1 MAWYNKLNPFIKS
14 EIKQL
19 GVSDSFNYNPY
30 TFTSQISSPAE
41 FVRAYGQVGWV
52 FACVSR
58 IASAVAETKWRLY
71 TESEN
76 EKTEIIQHPLLE
88 LFAYVNKFHTG
99 LEMLEQTQTFIDLTG
114 EVFWLVIKDR
124 ANTPAEIWVIN
135 PNKVKVV
142 PDKKMYI
149 KGYVYKNGKEEIPLN
164 VDDIVHIKLPNPTNP
179 FRGQSPLGAVHADIE
194 AEKYSSQYNRTFFQ
208 NSAEPSGVIQFEGT
222 LTDSQYERLRYQWNK
237 QYQGTSNAH
246 KVAILEGGASW
257 QTAGVTQRDMQFR
270 DLRIMNRDTIM
281 GVYGMPKHIL
291 GIAEDVNRANAEAS
305 EYTFAR
311 WVLKPRLEIIRTKL
325 NEVLIPMYNDP
336 NLTLEYDTPIPAD
349 IDRNLAVADQGFK
362 SGYITRN
369 EARIKIGLEPIE
381 DGDMFMEPL
390 SSVAHM
396 MGQTEMLREVGPGVE
411 KKSKKLNEKDY
422 LEKRWKTFV
431 DKVTPLE
438 NDYSKILNSLFAK
451 QKKEILNNFDKN
463 TEIEPENIFNEN
475 DWNEELYASFEKLAL
490 RGIVQGGEQAKREIE
505 DQANTQKRSI
515 SKQEPDIQFGYEFD
529 NDSSAVQGYL
539 RNQALKNAKRIN
551 AVTGTLIRKAL
562 AKSRDEGVDVRA
574 TRNNLMN
581 VSGFSKE
588 RAERIARTET
598 VSAVNFGQLESAK
611 QSEIVT
617 GKKWLAALDERT
629 RETHEFVHGQIIPL
643 DQEFEVGDDYMM
655 APAQGGLPEEN
666 INCRCTITEVLSF
679 EMVDQLA
686 EQEQNSR
693 LSVSE
698 NNVTQKNSYTYP
710 LAEARCPNCN
720 KLLGKKLLGTA
731 NLFCNRCKIE
741 IKFSNNKEKTS
752 IIS

>member
-1 MAWYNKLNPFIKS
+1 MAWYNKINPFNNT
-14 EIKQL
+14 ETKQL
-19 GVSDSFNYNPY
+19 GVDDSFNYNPY
-30 TFTSQISSPAE
+30 IFTSEISSPAE
-41 FVRAYGQVGWV
+41 YVRAYGQVGWV

-58 IASAVAETKWRLY
+58 ISSAVAETKWRLY
-71 TESEN
+71 TNGEDKTSEV
-76 EKTEIIQHPLLE
+76 TQHPLLD
-88 LFAYVNKFHTG
+88 LFHYVNKFHTG
-99 LEMLEQTQTFIDLTG
+99 LEMLEQTQTYIDLTG
-114 EVFWLVIKDR
+114 EVFWLVIRDR
-124 ANTPAEIWVIN
+124 SNIPAEIWVVN

-149 KGYVYKNGKEEIPLN
+149 KGYVYKNGKEEIPLS
-164 VDDIVHIKLPNPTNP
+164 VDDIVHIKLPNPINP

-311 WVLKPRLEIIRTKL
+311 WVLKPRLERIKAKL
-325 NEVLIPMYNDP
+325 NEVLVPMYNDT
-336 NLTLEYDTPIPAD
+336 NLILDYDTPIPAD

-381 DGDMFMEPL
+381 DGDIFMEPL
-390 SSVAHM
+390 SS
-396 MGQTEMLREVGPGVE
+396 QSQMLGDFGPGVDIE
-411 KKSKKLNEKDY
+411 KSKKSIKKLNEKDY

-438 NDYSKILNSLFAK
+438 NEYSQVLNTLFAK
-451 QKKEILNNFDKN
+451 QKKEIASNFDKN
-463 TEIEPENIFNEN
+463 SDIEPENIFNEN
-475 DWNEELYASFEKLAL
+475 DWNDELYASFEILAL
-490 RGIVQGGEQAKREIE
+490 KGINQGGEQAKREIE
-505 DQANTQKRSI
+505 DQANTQTRSI
-515 SKQEPDIQFGYEFD
+515 SKQEPEVQFAFEFD
-529 NDSSAVQGYL
+529 NESSAVKGYL
-539 RNQALKNAKRIN
+539 RNQALKNAKKIN
-551 AVTGTLIRKAL
+551 AVTGKLIRKVLEKA
-562 AKSRDEGVDVRA
+562 RGEGVDIKT
-574 TRNNLMN
+574 TRNNLIN

-611 QSEIVT
+611 QSEIVS

-629 RETHEFVHGQIIPL
+629 RETHDFADGQVKNL
-643 DQEFEVGDDYMM
+643 DQEFEVGDDHMM
-655 APAQGGLPEEN
+655 APGQGGLPEEN
-666 INCRCTITEVLSF
+666 INCRCTITEVLNF
-679 EMVDQLA
+679 EMADQII

-693 LSVSE
+693 LSVTE
-698 NNVTQKNSYTYP
+698 NNVTQKNTYTYP

-720 KLLGKKLLGTA
+720 KLLGKKVLGTA

>member
-1 MAWYNKLNPFIKS
+1 MAWYNKINPFNNT
-14 EIKQL
+14 ETKQL
-19 GVSDSFNYNPY
+19 GVDDSFNYNPY
-30 TFTSQISSPAE
+30 IFTSEISSPAE
-41 FVRAYGQVGWV
+41 YVRAYGQVGWV

-58 IASAVAETKWRLY
+58 ISSAVAETKWRLY
-71 TESEN
+71 TDEQD
-76 EKTEIIQHPLLE
+76 KTTEVTQHPLLD
-88 LFAYVNKFHTG
+88 LFHYVNKFHTG
-99 LEMLEQTQTFIDLTG
+99 LEMLEQTQTYIDLTG
-114 EVFWLVIKDR
+114 EVFWLVIRDR
-124 ANTPAEIWVIN
+124 SNIPAEIWVVN

-149 KGYVYKNGKEEIPLN
+149 KGYVYKNGKEEIPLS

-311 WVLKPRLEIIRTKL
+311 WVLKPRLERIKAKL
-325 NEVLIPMYNDP
+325 NEVLVPMYNDT
-336 NLTLEYDTPIPAD
+336 NLILDYDTPIPAD

-381 DGDMFMEPL
+381 DGDIFMEPL
-390 SSVAHM
+390 SS
-396 MGQTEMLREVGPGVE
+396 QSQMLGDFDPGVDIE
-411 KKSKKLNEKDY
+411 KSKKSIKKLNEKDY
-422 LEKRWKTFV
+422 LEKRWKAFV

-438 NDYSKILNSLFAK
+438 NEYSQVLNTMFAK
-451 QKKEILNNFDKN
+451 QKKEIASNFDKN
-463 TEIEPENIFNEN
+463 SDIEPENIFNEN

-490 RGIVQGGEQAKREIE
+490 KGIVQGGEQAKREIE
-505 DQANTQKRSI
+505 DQVNTQTRSI
-515 SKQEPDIQFGYEFD
+515 SKQEPEVQFAFEFD
-529 NDSSAVQGYL
+529 NESSAVKGYL
-539 RNQALKNAKRIN
+539 RNQALKNAKKIN
-551 AVTGTLIRKAL
+551 AVTGKLIRKVLEKA
-562 AKSRDEGVDVRA
+562 RNEGVDIKT
-574 TRNNLMN
+574 TRKNLMGI
-581 VSGFSKE
+581 SGFSKE

-598 VSAVNFGQLESAK
+598 ISAVNFGQLESAK
-611 QSEIVT
+611 QSEIVS
-617 GKKWLAALDERT
+617 GKRWLTAIDGSE
-629 RETHEFVHGQIIPL
+629 RETHADANGQVKNL

-655 APAQGGLPEEN
+655 APGQGGLPEEN
-666 INCRCTITEVLSF
+666 INCRCTITEVLNF
-679 EMVDQLA
+679 EMADQIV

-693 LSVSE
+693 LSVTE
-698 NNVTQKNSYTYP
+698 NNVTQKNTYTYP

-720 KLLGKKLLGTA
+720 KLLGKKVLGTA